1 MLWFAVDKFSF
12 RGFSTRMKTEK
23 LDLDFVRR
31 HVTDI
36 QEFLEICPNPT
47 TTDIG
52 KMLAIQAG
60 LLQHEGLILLQESQG
75 LEFHKRIRRLG
86 LAVEVLGRAESAFG
100 RADAILRRNE
110 MLELE
115 SRQALEMLEARRI
128 ANEELLE
135 RCREEGLVVQIS
147 AKGAVKVRPP
157 TRRELLQ

>member
-1 MLWFAVDKFSF
+1 
-12 RGFSTRMKTEK
+12 
-23 LDLDFVRR
+23 
-31 HVTDI
+31 
-36 QEFLEICPNPT
+36 
-47 TTDIG
+47 
-52 KMLAIQAG
+52 
-60 LLQHEGLILLQESQG
+60 LQHEGLILLQESQG

-86 LAVEVLGRAESAFG
+86 LAIEVLGRAESAFG

-110 MLELE
+110 LLELE
-115 SRQALEMLEARRI
+115 SNRALELLEARRI